1 MTPQGN
7 INYTISIDK
16 TRDYTKI
23 FDIAVDEDGNLY
35 AHTMKIAYNETAK
48 IKDAV
53 VKYNKKGEFVKTILE
68 IPYEKENPTRMYT
81 FPQFGSLRCEN
92 SYLTF
97 SYVQKEGAELYRY
110 DTKRE
115 ELTKTAFAGYGSAVN
130 QLMVKDFQNFT
141 YTTLDGDI
149 YAVKNG
155 GKPVRQASFDFSM
168 ETGGVIPW
176 YIDYDDN
183 GDILFFDIVSGLVYK
198 LSGRTANEISSVLP
212 RNFFD
217 ALREQGETPKLHN
230 FGFFKERFAGAFGET
245 VWYYDGAVFHT
256 YEDGVTLP
264 IQRRVFIILVQLS
277 FALGIIAFLTGIY
290 ILFVYIFDRYI
301 SLFIKQTIVIVPI
314 VVIALAALYSIIFN
328 AMSKRLSDEILSNLK
343 SAAALSAR
351 LINGGDLEKLKSIKD
366 YTSAAY
372 KQLEESLRK
381 LNAGIDA
388 DWGKAYYMAIFMGKH
403 FEYYTLASTEEPS
416 LLQRVEA
423 LDETSEEYRQFM
435 SGKPI
440 AFLYT
445 LSTGI
450 WYSAQA
456 PIYND
461 TGQITGMFEIGIDMI
476 AQQISDRQQQKQV
489 VIFVLIT
496 CLVILVALII
506 VLSIVVKQLASVSDV
521 LADIASGNHK
531 ARVHYKARDELGKVS
546 SGLNFMAQELQ
557 NQFDRIHR
565 INESTIRFVPIQF
578 MEHLGVSEITSMKLG
593 DSGQLNLTVL
603 FFDIRSFSINSEM
616 MNSKEN
622 FIFIN
627 KVLGVAGPIFR
638 ENNGFVDKYLGD
650 AAMVLFDNAIDA
662 LRSGVKL
669 YQTLVLDERTRI
681 KIGVDG
687 INIGV
692 GVHSGSVMMGII
704 GENER
709 LSTTVISKNVNMA
722 SRMESLTKQTKSGML
737 VTRDTMNQIAGYEE
751 EFNYRFIG
759 MIQAAGVNEVVGVF
773 DVLDALPVNTRKRRM
788 ATKLVF
794 ESGVRKFHTK
804 EYKTAYARFEQVV
817 KADPTDACAANALE
831 ETKKHLENPNLPS
844 IFVFEKK

>member
-16 TRDYTKI
+16 TKDYTKI
-23 FDIAVDEDGNLY
+23 LDIAVDENGALY

-48 IKDAV
+48 IQDAIN
-53 VKYNKKGEFVKTILE
+53 KYNEKGKFVKTIFE
-68 IPYEKENPTRMYT
+68 MPYSKEDANRIYT
-81 FPQFGSLRCEN
+81 FPQFGSLHCKD
-92 SYLTF
+92 SILTF
-97 SYVQKEGAELYRY
+97 SYIQKEGATLYRY

-115 ELTKTAFAGYGSAVN
+115 ELTETAFEGYDLA
-130 QLMVKDFQNFT
+130 QLRVKDFANFI

-155 GKPVRQASFDFSM
+155 GQPIRKASFNFSM

-183 GDILFFDIVSGLVYK
+183 DDTLFFDIVSGFIYRLNDRAAY
-198 LSGRTANEISSVLP
+198 IPVLP
-212 RNFFD
+212 SDFFD
-217 ALREQGETPKLHN
+217 TLREQGEIPKLHN
-230 FGFFKERFAGAFGET
+230 FGFYNGRFAGSFGET

-264 IQRRVFIILVQLS
+264 IRQRAFTILVQLS
-277 FALGIIAFLTGIY
+277 FALGIIALLIGIY

-301 SLFIKQTIVIVPI
+301 SLFIKQTIIIVPI
-314 VVIALAALYSIIFN
+314 VIIALVALYSFIFN
-328 AMSKRLSDEILSNLK
+328 AMSKHLNDEIFSNLK
-343 SAAALSAR
+343 SAAMFSAR
-351 LINGGDLEKLKSIKD
+351 LINGGDVEELKSIKD

-372 KQLEESLRK
+372 KRLEASLKK
-381 LNAGIDA
+381 LNAEIDA
-388 DWGKAYYMAIFMGKH
+388 DWDKAHYMSIYTGNH
-403 FEYYTLASTEEPS
+403 FEYYMLTSTEEPF
-416 LLQRVEA
+416 LLQLAEI

-440 AFLYT
+440 TFLYT

-450 WYSAQA
+450 WYCAQA

-461 TGQITGMFEIGIDMI
+461 EGQIIGMFEVGIDMI
-476 AQQISDRQQQKQV
+476 AQQISDRRQQEQV
-489 VIFVLIT
+489 VLFVFVACLVIFV
-496 CLVILVALII
+496 ALAI
-506 VLSIVVKQLASVSDV
+506 VLSIVVKQLTSVADV
-521 LADIASGNHK
+521 LSDIASGNHK

-565 INESTIRFVPIQF
+565 INESTIRFVPLQF
-578 MEHLGVSEITSMKLG
+578 MEHLGVSEITNMKLG

-616 MNSKEN
+616 MNAKEN
-622 FIFIN
+622 FVFIN

-638 ENNGFVDKYLGD
+638 DNNGFVDKYLGD

-669 YQTLVLDERTRI
+669 YQTLVLDEQTRV

-692 GVHSGSVMMGII
+692 GIHSGSVMLGII

-722 SRMESLTKQTKSGML
+722 SRMESLTKQTKSGVL
-737 VTRDTMNQIAGYEE
+737 VTRDTMNQIAGHEE

-759 MIQAAGVNEVVGVF
+759 MIQAAGVNEVVGAF
-773 DVLDALPVNTRKRRM
+773 DILDALPTNTRRRRM

-804 EYKTAYARFEQVV
+804 EYKIACARFEQVV
-817 KADPTDACAANALE
+817 NADPTDACAANALA
-831 ETKKHLENPNLPS
+831 ETRKHLENPNLPS
-844 IFVFEKK
+844 IFVFDKK